1 MGFRVVKSTGK
12 EDKVKT
18 NRLKRQLRKSCD
30 KITATIS
37 DEVNKFR
44 EMASGE
50 VLEEAFWMHAAHRA
64 MLYIAGKSEDS
75 FLAAELGDLFAV
87 EDFDSVERF
96 NTNVDIDRLE
106 KMKEKEEKKLREK
119 AEKAAKK

>member
-50 VLEEAFWMHAAHRA
+50 ALEEAFWMHAAHRA
-64 MLYIAGKSEDS
+64 MLYIAGKNEDS

-87 EDFDSVERF
+87 KDFDSVERF

-106 KMKEKEEKKLREK
+106 KMKEKEEKKRREK
-119 AEKAAKK
+119 ENKK

>member
-37 DEVNKFR
+37 EETGKFR
-44 EMASGE
+44 EMANKE
-50 VLEEAFWMHAAHRA
+50 ELEDAFWMHAAHRA
-64 MLYIAGKSEDS
+64 MLYISAKNEDS
-75 FLAAELGDLFAV
+75 FLAAELGDLFALD
-87 EDFDSVERF
+87 DFDSTEKF
-96 NTNVDIDRLE
+96 NINVDIDRLD
-106 KMKEKEEKKLREK
+106 KAKEKEMKKLR
-119 AEKAAKK
+119 AKEGKQ

>member
-44 EMASGE
+44 EMATGE
-50 VLEEAFWMHAAHRA
+50 ELEEAFWMHAAHRA
-64 MLYIAGKSEDS
+64 MLYIAAKSEDS
-75 FLAAELGDLFAV
+75 FLAAELGDLFAL
-87 EDFDSVERF
+87 DSFDATDKF
-96 NTNVDIDRLE
+96 NTHVDIDRLE
-106 KMKEKEEKKLREK
+106 KMKEKEEKKRREK
-119 AEKAAKK
+119 EDKE